1 MKPNDYNKISE
12 EEKKWICLWKKNLY
26 SGWKN
31 KIIRE
36 NLSIGK
42 SCLSKDTQ
50 EKLINLCIYG

>member
-31 KIIRE
+31 KIIKE
-36 NLSIGK
+36 NLSIG
-42 SCLSKDTQ
+42 
-50 EKLINLCIYG
+50 